1 MKEDHF
7 KSVKSQSVFIRE
19 AYMTK
24 KLFCQ
29 AILKFIMGVL
39 IIGVLLFLPAGTFD
53 YWQAWL
59 LIAILFIPMFF
70 AGIVMMLKNP
80 ELLQKRL
87 NANEGET
94 EQKQVIALSGIMFL
108 AAFIVAGLNIRFSWL
123 MLPTWISYVAAIIF
137 LFAYLLYAEVLREN
151 RYLSRTVEVQENQKV
166 IDTGLYGIVRHPM
179 YMATLFLFFSMP
191 FVLGSVFSFFILLL
205 YIPIIGKRIENEEKV
220 LEQGLN
226 GYLAYEKE
234 VKYKIIPYIW

>member
-7 KSVKSQSVFIRE
+7 KSVESQSVFIRE

-39 IIGVLLFLPAGTFD
+39 FIGVLLFLPAGTFD

-70 AGIVMMLKNP
+70 AGIVMTLKNP

-123 MLPTWISYVAAIIF
+123 MLPTGISYVAAVIF
-137 LFAYLLYAEVLREN
+137 LFAYILYAEVLREN

-179 YMATLFLFFSMP
+179 YMATLFLFLSMP

-205 YIPIIGKRIENEEKV
+205 YIPIIRKRIENEEKV

-226 GYLAYEKE
+226 GYLEYEKK

>member
-1 MKEDHF
+1 
-7 KSVKSQSVFIRE
+7 
-19 AYMTK
+19 MTK

-29 AILKFIMGVL
+29 AIIKFIMGVV
-39 IIGVLLFLPAGTFD
+39 IVGVLLFLPAGTFD

-59 LIAILFIPMFF
+59 LIAILFIPIFF

-87 NANEGET
+87 NANEGEA

-108 AAFIVAGLNIRFSWL
+108 AAFIVAGLNIRFDWL
-123 MLPTWISYVAAIIF
+123 ILPAWISYVAAIIF
-137 LFAYLLYAEVLREN
+137 LFAYILYAEVLREN
-151 RYLSRTVEVQENQKV
+151 MYLSRTVEVQENQKV

-179 YMATLFLFFSMP
+179 YMATLLLFLSMP
-191 FVLGSVFSFFILLL
+191 LVLGSVFSFFILLL
-205 YIPIIGKRIENEEKV
+205 YIPILRKRISNEEKV
-220 LEQGLN
+220 LEQGLK
-226 GYLAYEKE
+226 GYFEYEKE